1 MCLRPPETC
10 KQGCHLERRSST
22 CTWDRQSQP
31 EISVSKSDR
40 GRLPSGGFKLEIEK
54 SGHPVRPIAT
64 RTSAAEPE
72 AAYPAGR
79 PTKLIE

>member
-40 GRLPSGGFKLEIEK
+40 GRLETGGYQARKGRKLTF
-54 SGHPVRPIAT
+54 ST
-64 RTSAAEPE
+64 EP
-72 AAYPAGR
+72 
-79 PTKLIE
+79 L